1 MGNRA
6 PVHRTIQNCSIYF
19 QGVCPNNAARL
30 PIHGVHG
37 LCRVSARG
45 NLPSCRSRI
54 VSRSHFIEY
63 YGGESH
69 SCLGACNRNHH
80 RHICRVHDK
89 AHKSPTDLTRRA
101 RLAMPTST
109 TGAELLNHTQATP
122 VAPSVRAMAHM
133 WSPPRRLAGTAALSL
148 CIALDPS
155 RQSPQ
160 AGATVGW
167 CCVTRT
173 QTRCAHHIRNLCG
186 MVCWL
191 FV

>member
-1 MGNRA
+1 MAQQHHHDSLSQHISQYSGSNDETQRHD
-6 PVHRTIQNCSIYF
+6 PEPKHN
-19 QGVCPNNAARL
+19 
-30 PIHGVHG
+30 
-37 LCRVSARG
+37 SARG

-122 VAPSVRAMAHM
+122 VAPSGRAMAHM